1 MFDLL
6 LLFCMLGTSHRSFRE
21 LLKDPEHME
30 HFHSFLTEQGS
41 GYEMQLLFWLAV
53 EDMKSSVSNKKACTA
68 KMRRILKRFF
78 SSNGA
83 EKGVYISFFGLAAS
97 VQIWFLDCN

>member
-1 MFDLL
+1 MLLEVDLFDQL
-6 LLFCMLGTSHRSFRE
+6 LLFCMLGTSNRSFRE

-53 EDMKSSVSNKKACTA
+53 EDMKSSISNKKACTA

-83 EKGVYISFFGLAAS
+83 EKGTCTCMYI
-97 VQIWFLDCN
+97 